1 MPIRILTVDDH
12 PLLREG
18 IAAVIEGQPDMQL
31 VGEAASGLEA
41 LQVFRDCRP
50 DVTLMDLQMPGMGGV
65 AGYLLKS
72 MLRRELVDTIRSVHA
87 GRRRMP
93 PEIAAGIAEHA
104 TDDALSQR
112 EIEVLRHVA
121 DGNGNK
127 RIAQLLGISE
137 ETVKAHMKNILSK
150 LDANDRTHAVTIAVR
165 RGIFDL

>member
-1 MPIRILTVDDH
+1 MR
-12 PLLREG
+12 
-18 IAAVIEGQPDMQL
+18 
-31 VGEAASGLEA
+31 
-41 LQVFRDCRP
+41 
-50 DVTLMDLQMPGMGGV
+50 
-65 AGYLLKS
+65 
-72 MLRRELVDTIRSVHA
+72 
-87 GRRRMP
+87 

-104 TDDALSQR
+104 SDDALSQR
-112 EIEVLRHVA
+112 EIEVLRQVA

>member
-1 MPIRILTVDDH
+1 MINSDNRPIAQ
-12 PLLREG
+12 LLG
-18 IAAVIEGQPDMQL
+18 DLIESVNKLIHQELEL
-31 VGEAASGLEA
+31 VRVETAEKAREA
-41 LQVFRDCRP
+41 LMGVIGI
-50 DVTLMDLQMPGMGGV
+50 LGGMLV
-65 AGYLLKS
+65 ALAALLV
-72 MLRRELVDTIRSVHA
+72 LVQALVVA
-87 GRRRMP
+87 LANYMP

-112 EIEVLRHVA
+112 EIEVLRQVA